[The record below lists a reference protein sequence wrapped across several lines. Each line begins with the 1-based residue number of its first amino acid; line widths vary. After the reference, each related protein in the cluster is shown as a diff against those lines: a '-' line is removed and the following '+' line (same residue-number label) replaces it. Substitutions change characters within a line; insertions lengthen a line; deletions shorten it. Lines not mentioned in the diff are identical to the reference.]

1 MGRRIEVELTSARD
15 DGSWTWRA
23 AGAKQP
29 KGDVDAALLYQG
41 AKVGDVV
48 KVEAEFHLDGI
59 EVTEVF
65 APKAK
70 KERTDLLELKTRPLR
85 DDELVTTQRV
95 ARGDRRGG
103 RGERGDRGR
112 SRGRDDDRGQRRGG
126 GGGG

>member
-29 KGDVDAALLYQG
+29 KGDLLASLLYEG

-65 APKAK
+65 APKPKKARSSGTTPTTTATSSPAK
-70 KERTDLLELKTRPLR
+70 ATK
-85 DDELVTTQRV
+85 
-95 ARGDRRGG
+95 
-103 RGERGDRGR
+103 
-112 SRGRDDDRGQRRGG
+112 S
-126 GGGG
+126 